1 MNHTKTKEV
10 PYFKSGY
17 DVYSDPTP
25 EDTVRIKY
33 KTLKDVKNTIQKL
46 ESIYKSGERPH
57 NRISKITNVM
67 TQRLRIIDKNSE
79 RYKLSKRYFEF
90 LKLRTKVN
98 DEIGRKKMI
107 FKI

>member
-1 MNHTKTKEV
+1 MNHTKTKKV
-10 PYFKSGY
+10 TYFKSGY

-33 KTLKDVKNTIQKL
+33 KTLQDVKNTILKL
-46 ESIYKSGERPH
+46 ENIYKSDERPH

-67 TQRLRIIDKNSE
+67 TQRLRIIDENSE
-79 RYKLSKRYFEF
+79 RYILSKRYFEF
-90 LKLRTKVN
+90 LKLRTKVKT
-98 DEIGRKKMI
+98 EINRKKMV